1 MIEQILVR
9 LPASTLLRCRHI
21 CKQWNRIIRDPQ
33 FIMAHLQK
41 APRCPLMFSHRE
53 TCSKKL
59 YPSEAILFDETWVPS
74 RWNVPV
80 IEPDDFLC
88 ASCNGLVCLYSDKT
102 TIKIANL
109 ATGEFLHVEKP
120 DKKLKGDHYC
130 FYNFGFDPVTKE
142 YKVIHFPCERST
154 FPVGRVN
161 DIQVY
166 TLGDEKWR
174 CVGSPKTQILD
185 YTRYSGVIN
194 VDGAMYW
201 LTEDKES
208 TWGCTAVSF
217 DLYEEHFEWIRM
229 PTVNL
234 ASSGSGSCCMFWI
247 TEVDGK
253 VSVATDQTSF
263 YSTRGFVGKLE
274 FWTLDSKINQNWSRK
289 YRIQYPAVD
298 IEFPRHFF
306 IHGDRIVMYDLNRNM
321 YCQKLLGQSI
331 EIEQSKMVKLLNYS
345 PHSHSNMQSY
355 VHVKSLVGLDAYSR
369 AGNGIVRRPK
379 LCEGWRL
386 KKWEK
391 WTLELLSLQKHWRSI
406 HQYEHLITT
415 HAQRMGLD
423 INPLLQHPQEK
434 RWLNW
439 VGQKWVL
446 EMLDAFTQRL
456 EGISKSMEQAVDAIR
471 SKMSVHE
478 TDEGSTSSAG
488 TSSSSALARV

>member
-1 MIEQILVR
+1 
-9 LPASTLLRCRHI
+9 
-21 CKQWNRIIRDPQ
+21 
-33 FIMAHLQK
+33 
-41 APRCPLMFSHRE
+41 
-53 TCSKKL
+53 
-59 YPSEAILFDETWVPS
+59 
-74 RWNVPV
+74 
-80 IEPDDFLC
+80 
-88 ASCNGLVCLYSDKT
+88 
-102 TIKIANL
+102 
-109 ATGEFLHVEKP
+109 
-120 DKKLKGDHYC
+120 
-130 FYNFGFDPVTKE
+130 
-142 YKVIHFPCERST
+142 
-154 FPVGRVN
+154 
-161 DIQVY
+161 
-166 TLGDEKWR
+166 
-174 CVGSPKTQILD
+174 
-185 YTRYSGVIN
+185 
-194 VDGAMYW
+194 MYW
-201 LTEDKES
+201 LTQDKES

-298 IEFPRHFF
+298 IEFPRHIF
-306 IHGDRIVMYDLNRNM
+306 IHGDKIVMYDLNRNM

-379 LCEGWRL
+379 QCEGWRL

-391 WTLELLSLQKHWRSI
+391 WTLELLSLQKHWSSI

-446 EMLDAFTQRL
+446 EMLGAFTQRL

-471 SKMSVHE
+471 SKMSIHE
-478 TDEGSTSSAG
+478 IDEGSTSSAG